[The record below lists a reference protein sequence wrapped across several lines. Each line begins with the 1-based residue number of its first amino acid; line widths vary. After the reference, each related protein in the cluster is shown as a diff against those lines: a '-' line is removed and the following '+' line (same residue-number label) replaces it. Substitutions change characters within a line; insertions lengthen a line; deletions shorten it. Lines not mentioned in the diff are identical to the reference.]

1 MGVLM
6 ENIVIGSGPA
16 GRLAS
21 LQLGKLG
28 KEVTL
33 IEKNHIAGT
42 CLNEGCMVIC
52 ALTDIT
58 KFIDMNNKFNNY
70 GFIKSQLDISYEKI
84 VEKIIETQEMLREL
98 NQMENESVGNN
109 IIYGEAVIDGE
120 AVNVNGESFEY
131 ENLLIATGAR
141 PFIPDIKG
149 SEYGLTNKDI
159 LKLNKVPEKLNV
171 IGGGIIACEI
181 ANIYSTLGSEV
192 NVLAR
197 STFLK
202 EIGANAKKY
211 ILKKIIPDVN
221 IFENTRVNEVLK
233 EKVLCENGEEL
244 EGRPFFA
251 TGRTPNSEIV
261 QDIVELNIDKTIKVD
276 EMMKTSVDNIYAA
289 GDVTGGYQLTPV
301 ARMEGITAARNMAG
315 YANKVS
321 YNCIPQTLSL
331 NMEASFVKNE
341 KSECDEKDKATIGI
355 PGIAGPGSFWN
366 ILMGETGF
374 TEVEFD
380 SKNNKINRIN
390 SISPSSTSD
399 VAYLSYLMRMDY
411 DLDDYEEFLEVHPS
425 TDSNYKII
433 KNMWL

>member
-1 MGVLM
+1 M

-16 GRLAS
+16 GRLGS
-21 LQLGKLG
+21 LELGKLG
-28 KEVTL
+28 KNVTL

-58 KFIDMNNKFNNY
+58 KFINSANKFNNY

-84 VEKIIETQEMLREL
+84 VEKIVETQEKLRQL
-98 NQMENESVGNN
+98 NQMENESFGNN
-109 IIYGEAVIDGE
+109 IIYGEARVEGDHVE
-120 AVNVNGESFEY
+120 VNGESFEY

-159 LKLNKVPEKLNV
+159 LKIDKVPEKLNI

-197 STFLK
+197 SSFLK
-202 EIGANAKKY
+202 EISDNAKKY
-211 ILKKIIPDVN
+211 VLEKIIPDVN
-221 IFENTRVNEVLK
+221 VYENTNIK
-233 EKVLCENGEEL
+233 EAFKDKILTDDGTEL
-244 EGRPFFA
+244 EGVPFFA
-251 TGRTPNSEIV
+251 TGRVPNSEIV
-261 QDIVELNIDKTIKVD
+261 DGIVELNTNRTIKVD
-276 EMMKTSVDNIYAA
+276 EMMKTNVENIYAA

-331 NMEASFVKNE
+331 NTEVSFVKNE
-341 KSECDEKDKATIGI
+341 KSQCLEDDKATIGI
-355 PGIAGPGSFWN
+355 PGIAGPHAFWN
-366 ILMGETGF
+366 ILTGDTGY

-380 SKNNKINRIN
+380 KKNNKINRIN

-399 VAYLSYLMRMDY
+399 VAYLSYLMRMNY
-411 DLDDYEEFLEVHPS
+411 NLDDYGEFLEIHPS